1 MTPTPRS
8 GSVSHL
14 DPPCTCGHCNA
25 CAMFDAV
32 TNGPKPLPAKQQP
45 AGDVVTQHPPKP
57 TPKPKPDKAPGR
69 TLFDGVDA

>member
-1 MTPTPRS
+1 MNPTPRS

-25 CAMFDAV
+25 CAMFDATV
-32 TNGPKPLPAKQQP
+32 NGPKPLPAKQQP
-45 AGDVVTQHPPKP
+45 DGGPESPDPRKP
-57 TPKPKPDKAPGR
+57 TPRPKPDKAPAR